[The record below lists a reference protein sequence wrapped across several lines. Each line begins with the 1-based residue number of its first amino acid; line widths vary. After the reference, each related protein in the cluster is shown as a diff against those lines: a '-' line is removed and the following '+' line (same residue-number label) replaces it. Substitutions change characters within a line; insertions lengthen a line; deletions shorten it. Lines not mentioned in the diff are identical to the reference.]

1 MAIAKIHN
9 IIDLSRSE
17 IEWLIK
23 EYCFCCRERDILY
36 SRWIDGLTFEEISEK
51 HDISVRH
58 AKNIIRKNRENVLSH
73 IDRLKLH

>member
-23 EYCFCCRERDILY
+23 EYCFCCKERDILY
-36 SRWIDGLTFEEISEK
+36 SRWLDGLTFDEISLK
-51 HDISVRH
+51 HEISVRQ
-58 AKNIIRKNRENVLSH
+58 AKNIIRKNREKVLSH